1 MDCYVVIDCGT
12 SSCRSAVVAE
22 NGQIIDTVRQPI
34 RIECPQPGFA
44 EVDTDHIWR
53 QVCAAVSELLEK
65 SPGCRVAAVGVSSML
80 GYVPLDR
87 NSQPLMPAIIW
98 MDNRAR
104 KQTGQIL
111 ERISGETIYRKTG
124 RKASPEL
131 LAPRLLW
138 LAQHRPDIHQRIDRV
153 IGLKDDLIR
162 RLTGTIASDPAHL
175 DYTLLYNIAEKQL
188 DEELLTAL
196 NIDPAIFP
204 TVNRADHVIGKITP
218 AAAGK
223 TGLTA
228 GIPVVAG
235 SSDGTTAMYGG
246 GVLGK
251 NTGVLVAGT
260 TDVLMA
266 ANSEPVDDPHQ
277 VLSINTAMVADWYL
291 AGGAMGMSGGALA
304 HFAKLLRTDLK
315 QKEKEIGRLSPG
327 CGGLLALPGISGE
340 RAIYWLENSFG
351 GLIGLRQDH
360 GPGHVL
366 RALMEGTAY
375 RTARLLRIMAEN
387 GLETECIR
395 VVGGTAGSDVWNQ
408 IRADVWGLPVDRP
421 ETGEATLL
429 GTAMFCRS
437 ALDPETDLAEIASKW
452 IKIEKI
458 YSPNPAAYARYR
470 EMSNLFDEIMVKNAL
485 FCDALSDLD

>member
-1 MDCYVVIDCGT
+1 MDCYVVVDCGT
-12 SSCRSAVVAE
+12 SNCRAAMVTE
-22 NGQIIDTVRQPI
+22 NGQIINIVRKPI
-34 RIECPQPGFA
+34 RIECPQPAFA

-53 QVCAAVSELLEK
+53 QVCSALAALLDK
-65 SPGCRVAAVGVSSML
+65 DPGCRIAAVGVSSML

-87 NSQPLMPAIIW
+87 NDQPLMPAIIW

-111 ERISGETIYRKTG
+111 ERIPGDTIYRKTG
-124 RKASPEL
+124 RRASPEL

-138 LAQHRPDIHQRIDRV
+138 LAQHRPDIHRRIDRV
-153 IGLKDDLIR
+153 IGLKDDIIR
-162 RLTGTIASDPAHL
+162 RLTGTIATDPAHL
-175 DYTLLYNIAEKQL
+175 DYSLLYNIAEKQL

-204 TVNRADHVIGKITP
+204 TGYRADHVIGKITP

-228 GIPVVAG
+228 GIPVAAG

-266 ANSEPVDDPHQ
+266 ANSEPVDDAHQ
-277 VLSINTAMVADWYL
+277 VLSVNTAMVDGRYL
-291 AGGAMGMSGGALA
+291 AGGAMGMSGGTLA
-304 HFAKLLRTDLK
+304 HFEKLFGIDLK
-315 QKEKEIGRLSPG
+315 QKEEEIGRLSPG
-327 CGGLLALPGISGE
+327 CGGVLALPGISGE
-340 RAIYWLENSFG
+340 RAPYWLENSFG
-351 GLIGLRQDH
+351 GLIGLRRDH
-360 GPGHVL
+360 GPGHIL

-375 RTARLLRIMAEN
+375 RTARLLRIMADS
-387 GLETECIR
+387 GLEPECIR
-395 VVGGTAGSDVWNQ
+395 VVGGTAASDVWNQ
-408 IRADVWGLPVDRP
+408 IRADVWGLPVERP
-421 ETGEATLL
+421 EAGEATLL

-437 ALDPETDLAEIASKW
+437 ALDSKTSLEEIARQW
-452 IKIEKI
+452 IKIEQR
-458 YSPNPAAYARYR
+458 YSPDPAAYTKYR
-470 EMSNLFDEIMVKNAL
+470 KLSKLFDEIMLKNAE
-485 FCDALSDLD
+485 FCDALSDLV

>member
-1 MDCYVVIDCGT
+1 MDCYVVVDCGT
-12 SSCRSAVVAE
+12 SSCRAAVVTE
-22 NGQIIDTVRQPI
+22 NGQIIKTVRKPI
-34 RIECPQPGFA
+34 RIECPQPAFA

-53 QVCAAVSELLEK
+53 QVCAAVAALLDIK
-65 SPGCRVAAVGVSSML
+65 PGCRIAAVGVSSML

-87 NSQPLMPAIIW
+87 NGQPLMPATIW

-111 ERISGETIYRKTG
+111 ERIPGDAIYRKTG

-138 LAQHRPDIHQRIDRV
+138 LAQHRPDIHRRIDTI
-153 IGLKDDLIR
+153 IGLKDDIIR
-162 RLTGTIASDPAHL
+162 RLTGYTATDPAHM

-188 DEELLTAL
+188 DEELLTTL

-204 TVNRADHVIGKITP
+204 TVNRADHIIGKITP

-251 NTGVLVAGT
+251 NAGVLVAGT

-277 VLSINTAMVADWYL
+277 VLSVNTAMVADLFL
-291 AGGAMGMSGGALA
+291 AGGAMGMSGGALT
-304 HFAKLLRTDLK
+304 HFEKLLRTDLK
-315 QKEKEIGRLSPG
+315 QKEKEISRLSPG
-327 CGGLLALPGISGE
+327 CEGLLALPGISGE
-340 RAIYWLENSFG
+340 RAPYWLENSFG

-360 GPGHVL
+360 GPEHVL

-387 GLETECIR
+387 GLEPACIR

-408 IRADVWGLPVDRP
+408 IRSDVWGLPVERP

-429 GTAMFCRS
+429 GTAMFCQS
-437 ALDPETDLAEIASKW
+437 ALDPSKSLKKIAQKW
-452 IKIEKI
+452 IRIEQR
-458 YSPNPAAYARYR
+458 YSPDPAAYARYR
-470 EMSNLFDEIMVKNAL
+470 KLSKLFDEIMLKNAE
-485 FCDALSDLD
+485 FCDALKDAS